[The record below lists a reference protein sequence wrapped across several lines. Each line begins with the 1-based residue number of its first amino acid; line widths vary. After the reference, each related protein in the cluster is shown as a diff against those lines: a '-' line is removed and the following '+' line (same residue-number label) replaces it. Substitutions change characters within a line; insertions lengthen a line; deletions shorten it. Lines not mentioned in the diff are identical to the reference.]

1 MSHPGPSYNPGFL
14 MKTVAIAAFSFAVFR
29 TLPGLLLSLTLF
41 SQASSRPD
49 PIGDFL
55 VAAYLAAS
63 STLLSTAGFVIPTAL
78 SSTWRRL
85 RVSRAVIIAGILG
98 LIGPAATLLVTAV
111 DAPLLLPL
119 FRSALWM
126 ATALFHGIPGVVL
139 GLVAVLIATV
149 TGRKK
154 EGRVSP

>member
-1 MSHPGPSYNPGFL
+1 

-41 SQASSRPD
+41 SRSSSRPD

-85 RVSRAVIIAGILG
+85 RVSRAAIIAAVLG
-98 LIGPAATLLVTAV
+98 LIGPIATLLVAAL

-119 FRSALWM
+119 FKSALWI

-139 GLVAVLIATV
+139 GVVAVLIATV

-154 EGRVSP
+154 AGRVSP

>member
-1 MSHPGPSYNPGFL
+1 

-41 SQASSRPD
+41 SQSSASRPD

-55 VAAYLAAS
+55 VAMYLAAT

-78 SSTWRRL
+78 SPRWRQL
-85 RVSRAVIIAGILG
+85 RVSRAAIIAGILG
-98 LIGPAATLLVTAV
+98 LIGPVAMLFVSSLY
-111 DAPLLLPL
+111 APLLLPL
-119 FRSALWM
+119 FRSALWL
-126 ATALFHGIPGVVL
+126 ATVLFHGIPGLVL

-149 TGRKK
+149 AGRKK
-154 EGRVSP
+154 EGRA

>member
-1 MSHPGPSYNPGFL
+1 

-41 SQASSRPD
+41 SQSSASRPD

-55 VAAYLAAS
+55 VAAYFAAT

-78 SSTWRRL
+78 SARWRQL
-85 RVSRAVIIAGILG
+85 RVSRAVLIAGLLG
-98 LIGPAATLLVTAV
+98 LIGPVAMLFLSSLY
-111 DAPLLLPL
+111 APLLLPL
-119 FRSALWM
+119 FRSALWL
-126 ATALFHGIPGVVL
+126 ATVLFYGIPGLVL
-139 GLVAVLIATV
+139 GLVAVLIATL

-154 EGRVSP
+154 VGPV

>member
-1 MSHPGPSYNPGFL
+1 
-14 MKTVAIAAFSFAVFR
+14 MKTVAIAAFSFAVCR

-41 SQASSRPD
+41 SQSSSRPD

-85 RVSRAVIIAGILG
+85 RVPRAAIIAGVLG
-98 LIGPAATLLVTAV
+98 LIGPIATLLVTAV

-119 FRSALWM
+119 FRSALWI

-139 GLVAVLIATV
+139 GLAAVLIATV

-154 EGRVSP
+154 AGRVAP

>member
-1 MSHPGPSYNPGFL
+1 
-14 MKTVAIAAFSFAVFR
+14 MKTVAIAAFSFAVCR

-41 SQASSRPD
+41 SQSSSRPD
-49 PIGDFL
+49 QIGDFL

-85 RVSRAVIIAGILG
+85 RAAIIAGVLG
-98 LIGPAATLLVTAV
+98 LIGPIATLLVTAV

-119 FRSALWM
+119 FRSALWI

-139 GLVAVLIATV
+139 GLAAVLIATV

-154 EGRVSP
+154 AGRVAP

>member
-1 MSHPGPSYNPGFL
+1 
-14 MKTVAIAAFSFAVFR
+14 MKTAALSAFSFAVFR

-41 SQASSRPD
+41 SQSSARRPD
-49 PIGDFL
+49 LIGDFL

-63 STLLSTAGFVIPTAL
+63 STLLSTAGFVIPTAI

-85 RVSRAVIIAGILG
+85 SVSRAVIIAAVLG
-98 LIGPAATLLVTAV
+98 LIGPVATLLVAAV

-119 FRSALWM
+119 FRSALWI

-139 GLVAVLIATV
+139 GLVAVLIAMV

-154 EGRVSP
+154 EGRIAP